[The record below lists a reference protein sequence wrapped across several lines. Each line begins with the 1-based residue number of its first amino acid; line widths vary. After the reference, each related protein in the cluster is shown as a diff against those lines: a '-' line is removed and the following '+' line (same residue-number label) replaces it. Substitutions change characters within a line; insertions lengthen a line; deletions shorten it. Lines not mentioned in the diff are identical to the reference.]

1 MTNLNN
7 SECPK
12 GQTAQRMFAN
22 GWLKLNVLQAFISLL
37 NAPKPSVFTTLP
49 ASSSAVG
56 QTLTSA
62 YAPALQINRPRPD
75 SPAPLTAETING
87 VGAELGLMNT
97 LKVLITDDSKA
108 LRERLTDMLTQV
120 EGVEIVGTAS
130 TISEAFAAIHKHR
143 PDVLVLDL
151 QLGTDNGIEILRSTK
166 VAYPQVK
173 VIVFT
178 NQTEPQYRERCADFG
193 ADHFLCKS
201 TDSNLLLQTVSE
213 LIERPQPCTPS
224 YKQMEK

>member
-1 MTNLNN
+1 MTNLTN
-7 SECPK
+7 SECLK
-12 GQTAQRMFAN
+12 GQTAQRMFVI
-22 GWLKLNVLQAFISLL
+22 GWLKLNVLQAFNSLL
-37 NAPKPSVFTTLP
+37 NVPKPLAFTTLP

-56 QTLTSA
+56 QTPTSA
-62 YAPALQINRPRPD
+62 YAPALQLNPPRPD
-75 SPAPLTAETING
+75 SPAPPTAELLDGTS
-87 VGAELGLMNT
+87 AEPGLMNT

-120 EGVEIVGTAS
+120 EGVEIVGTAT
-130 TISEAFAAIHKHR
+130 TISEAFAAIHRHR

-151 QLGTDNGIEILRSTK
+151 QIGTDNGIEILRSTK

-178 NQTEPQYRERCADFG
+178 NQTEPQYRERCADLG

-201 TDSNLLLQTVSE
+201 TDSNLLLEIVSE
-213 LIERPQPCTPS
+213 LIERPQQCTPS
-224 YKQMEK
+224 YKQTEK